1 MIHGRPV
8 DPGGAT
14 GINIASLGA
23 VGFQDEPIAGQ
34 QGDTGMATNKVD
46 LSIRQ
51 QALAQ
56 FQKTQQAQERAKV
69 QDNEK
74 AATQPTSTQNIEV
87 RGERFE
93 PSDVAQQFERL
104 NADLDAGKAAV
115 AGLPDLRQERID
127 AVRERLLN
135 GDYDTPEVR
144 KQVAESLERVMKI
157 LDLFV
162 S

>member
-1 MIHGRPV
+1 MMYEGPG

-14 GINIASLGA
+14 GIIIASLGA
-23 VGFQDEPIAGQ
+23 VGIQDDKIAGQ

-56 FQKTQQAQERAKV
+56 FQKTQQSQDKAKV
-69 QDNEK
+69 RDNEK
-74 AATQPTSTQNIEV
+74 AAPQETVAHNVDVKT
-87 RGERFE
+87 ERFE
-93 PSDVAQQFERL
+93 RSDVAQQYERL
-104 NADLDAGKAAV
+104 TTDLEAGKAA
-115 AGLPDLRQERID
+115 AAKEPDLRQERID
-127 AVRERLLN
+127 EVRERLLN
-135 GDYDTPEVR
+135 GDYDAPEVR

>member
-1 MIHGRPV
+1 MMYEGPG

-14 GINIASLGA
+14 GINFAKHRA

-56 FQKTQQAQERAKV
+56 FQRTQQSQDKAKV
-69 QDNEK
+69 QDNET
-74 AATQPTSTQNIEV
+74 AAPHETATQNVDV

-93 PSDVAQQFERL
+93 RSEVAQQFERL
-104 NADLDAGKAAV
+104 NADLDAGKAA
-115 AGLPDLRQERID
+115 AAREPDLRQERID
-127 AVRERLLN
+127 EVRERLLN

>member
-1 MIHGRPV
+1 
-8 DPGGAT
+8 
-14 GINIASLGA
+14 
-23 VGFQDEPIAGQ
+23 
-34 QGDTGMATNKVD
+34 MATNKVD

-56 FQKTQQAQERAKV
+56 FQRTQQSQDKAKV

-74 AATQPTSTQNIEV
+74 ATPQETVTQNV
-87 RGERFE
+87 DVQAERFE
-93 PSDVAQQFERL
+93 RSDVAQRYERL
-104 NADLDAGKAAV
+104 NLDLEAGKAAAAEV
-115 AGLPDLRQERID
+115 PDLRQERID
-127 AVRERLLN
+127 EVRERLLN